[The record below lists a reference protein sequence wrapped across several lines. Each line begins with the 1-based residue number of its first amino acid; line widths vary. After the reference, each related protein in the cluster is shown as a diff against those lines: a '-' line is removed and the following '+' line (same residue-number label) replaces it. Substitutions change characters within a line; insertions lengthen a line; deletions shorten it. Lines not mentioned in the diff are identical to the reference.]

1 MPLTF
6 HLIPHTHWDR
16 EWYLTRAGFQA
27 RLVPLLDDAL
37 NQLERDPSARFL
49 LDGQTVL
56 LEDYLAIKPENEAR
70 IAALVRRGA
79 LEIGPWYVLSDL
91 LIPSADSLRRNL
103 EQGKLDAE
111 RFGRRLDVLYSP
123 DAFGHPGSLPSIA
136 AQFGIHRAVIR
147 RGLGRPLGRD
157 SDLYHWEAEDE
168 SRLLVHHLPAAGYD
182 AAIDLIHARTDAELA
197 RTWEPI
203 RNGLVA
209 RALTDQIAVFLGAD
223 HHAMAPD
230 VRRLRGRL
238 QALESRHEV
247 RVSGLTEFFDAVE
260 LARPDPPV
268 IRGELRRSD
277 GHTWV
282 LQGVHASRTR
292 LKRKFSRAELLLSK
306 VAEPLAGVA
315 SSGGGRDRRA
325 LLRVAWRTLLQ
336 SQFHDTLAGSTSDAV
351 QREQEVRLAAVE
363 AIGREIATRTL
374 WELVEYDPDRA
385 REEPDRESARLLLW
399 NPSDRTRSEI
409 TTAERAFFRTDL
421 PVGPPSSR
429 KPRQDRGY
437 QPFALVGPSR
447 AVIPVQI
454 LGVRRGV
461 VRKDADRHYPDQDE
475 VDRVWV
481 AFRVAKIRGRGVVS
495 LAPKRVR
502 RSLQGETVEAREVG
516 RMGLLANRAVVVRIS
531 RTGTLMIE
539 DRRTGAEY
547 CRLCELMDESDA
559 GDLYTFSAGC
569 GTSPHGGRPVAQ
581 RAIARGPLVG
591 AMETRWTMPSAGH
604 GRIGVRQVVALY
616 ADSPL
621 VRLRLDIE
629 NAAPDHRLRARFP
642 VGAGEAALA
651 GAALGVE
658 R

>member
-209 RALTDQIAVFLGAD
+209 RALPDQIAVFLGAD

-247 RVSGLTEFFDAVE
+247 RVSGLTEFFAAVE

-306 VAEPLAGVA
+306 VAEPLVGVA

-363 AIGREIATRTL
+363 AIGRGIAA
-374 WELVEYDPDRA
+374 P
-385 REEPDRESARLLLW
+385 
-399 NPSDRTRSEI
+399 RSRRS
-409 TTAERAFFRTDL
+409 AERSRREPCGSSSSTIPTAPARSPIGNPRACCSGIPRSGPAPRSRRRSSPSSGPTSRWDL
-421 PVGPPSSR
+421 PRHG
-429 KPRQDRGY
+429 
-437 QPFALVGPSR
+437 SR
-447 AVIPVQI
+447 ATTGVISRSRWW
-454 LGVRRGV
+454 VRRG
-461 VRKDADRHYPDQDE
+461 
-475 VDRVWV
+475 
-481 AFRVAKIRGRGVVS
+481 
-495 LAPKRVR
+495 
-502 RSLQGETVEAREVG
+502 RSSRYRFSACAAAWCG
-516 RMGLLANRAVVVRIS
+516 RMP
-531 RTGTLMIE
+531 TGTIPIRTKWTGGGWRFAW
-539 DRRTGAEY
+539 RR
-547 CRLCELMDESDA
+547 L
-559 GDLYTFSAGC
+559 
-569 GTSPHGGRPVAQ
+569 
-581 RAIARGPLVG
+581 
-591 AMETRWTMPSAGH
+591 
-604 GRIGVRQVVALY
+604 
-616 ADSPL
+616 
-621 VRLRLDIE
+621 
-629 NAAPDHRLRARFP
+629 
-642 VGAGEAALA
+642 
-651 GAALGVE
+651 
-658 R
+658 